1 MKRISFFHVVPLVS
15 ILITS
20 YFIYHGIYGNRGYL
34 RLQQIHQEHTQEE
47 KVAGSVRQE
56 KELLQ
61 KKVNALKN
69 GAPDLIQEEALRVLN
84 MGTEDDLVILENSS
98 KK

>member
-1 MKRISFFHVVPLVS
+1 MKQVSFFHVVPLVAA
-15 ILITS
+15 LITA
-20 YFIYHGIYGNRGYL
+20 YFVYHGIYGNRGFL
-34 RLQQIHQEHTQEE
+34 RLQQIYQEQAQEE
-47 KVAGSVRQE
+47 MVANSVKEE

-69 GAPDLIQEEALRVLN
+69 GAPDLVQEEALRVLN
-84 MGTEDDLVILENSS
+84 MGTEDDLVILG